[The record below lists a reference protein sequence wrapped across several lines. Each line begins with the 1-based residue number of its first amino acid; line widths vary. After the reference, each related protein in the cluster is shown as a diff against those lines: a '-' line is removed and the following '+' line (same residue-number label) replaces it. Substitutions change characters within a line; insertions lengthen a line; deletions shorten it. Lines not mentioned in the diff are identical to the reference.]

1 MKILNFGSLNIDKV
15 YAVEEIVKGGE
26 TIDSVSFSES
36 VGGKGLNQSIAVA
49 KAGGNIMHAGCV
61 GKDGEI
67 LLQALKDNNV
77 DTSLIKTVETASG
90 QAIIQVD
97 KHGQNCIIL
106 FHGANYEVDKA
117 YIDEVMQDFAQDD
130 ILILQNEISNIDYI
144 IEVAKAKQMKIYLNP
159 SPINENL
166 NKYNMQAI
174 DGIFVNEHEGAYLAD
189 KEKVEDILDSLASK
203 YPELEIIL
211 TFGDKGAYYRHKDIN
226 IFQPAYKV
234 DAVDTTA
241 AGDTFTGYFIALRQQ
256 GKSIEESLQ
265 KQVKHLQL
273 QYQEK
278 EQAFLFLKLQK
289 WIELKKHFFY
299 NIYK

>member
-117 YIDEVMQDFAQDD
+117 YIDEVMQDFVQDD

-265 KQVKHLQL
+265 KASKASSITVSRKGASISIPKIA
-273 QYQEK
+273 EVD
-278 EQAFLFLKLQK
+278 
-289 WIELKKHFFY
+289 
-299 NIYK
+299 

>member
-36 VGGKGLNQSIAVA
+36 VGGKGLNQSSAVA

-117 YIDEVMQDFAQDD
+117 YIDEVMQDFAQGD

-189 KEKVEDILDSLASK
+189 KEKVEDILDNLANK

-265 KQVKHLQL
+265 KASKASSITVSRKGASISIPKIA
-273 QYQEK
+273 EVD
-278 EQAFLFLKLQK
+278 
-289 WIELKKHFFY
+289 
-299 NIYK
+299 

>member
-26 TIDSVSFSES
+26 TIDSVSFNES

-117 YIDEVMQDFAQDD
+117 YIDEAMQDFAQGD

-144 IEVAKAKQMKIYLNP
+144 IEVAKTKQMKIYLNP

-174 DGIFVNEHEGAYLAD
+174 DGIFVNEHEGAYLAG

-265 KQVKHLQL
+265 KASKASSITVSRKGASISIPKIA
-273 QYQEK
+273 EVD
-278 EQAFLFLKLQK
+278 
-289 WIELKKHFFY
+289 
-299 NIYK
+299 

>member
-106 FHGANYEVDKA
+106 FHGANYEVDKT
-117 YIDEVMQDFAQDD
+117 YIDEVMQDFAQGD

-166 NKYNMQAI
+166 DKYNMQAI

-265 KQVKHLQL
+265 KASKASSITVSRKGASISIPKIA
-273 QYQEK
+273 EVD
-278 EQAFLFLKLQK
+278 
-289 WIELKKHFFY
+289 
-299 NIYK
+299 

>member
-36 VGGKGLNQSIAVA
+36 VGGKGLNQSIAVT

-117 YIDEVMQDFAQDD
+117 YIDEAMQDFAQGD

-265 KQVKHLQL
+265 KASKASSITVSRKGASISIPKIA
-273 QYQEK
+273 EVD
-278 EQAFLFLKLQK
+278 
-289 WIELKKHFFY
+289 
-299 NIYK
+299 

>member
-26 TIDSVSFSES
+26 TIDSISFSES

-77 DTSLIKTVETASG
+77 DTSLIKTVETESG

-117 YIDEVMQDFAQDD
+117 YIDEVMQDFAQGD

-166 NKYNMQAI
+166 NKYNIQAI

-226 IFQPAYKV
+226 IFQPAYKATV
-234 DAVDTTA
+234 
-241 AGDTFTGYFIALRQQ
+241 R
-256 GKSIEESLQ
+256 
-265 KQVKHLQL
+265 
-273 QYQEK
+273 
-278 EQAFLFLKLQK
+278 
-289 WIELKKHFFY
+289 
-299 NIYK
+299 

>member
-15 YAVEEIVKGGE
+15 YAVEKIVKGGE

-117 YIDEVMQDFAQDD
+117 YIDEVMQDFVQGD

-265 KQVKHLQL
+265 KASKASSITVSRKGASISIPKIAEVDKT
-273 QYQEK
+273 EK
-278 EQAFLFLKLQK
+278 TFFL
-289 WIELKKHFFY
+289 
-299 NIYK
+299 

>member
-77 DTSLIKTVETASG
+77 DTSLIKTVESASG

-117 YIDEVMQDFAQDD
+117 YIDGVMQDFAQGD

-166 NKYNMQAI
+166 NKYNIQAI

-265 KQVKHLQL
+265 KASKASSITVSRKGASISIPKIA
-273 QYQEK
+273 EVD
-278 EQAFLFLKLQK
+278 
-289 WIELKKHFFY
+289 
-299 NIYK
+299 

>member
-117 YIDEVMQDFAQDD
+117 YIDEAMQDFAQDD

-234 DAVDTTA
+234 NAVDTTA

-265 KQVKHLQL
+265 KASKASSITVSRKGASISIPKIA
-273 QYQEK
+273 EVD
-278 EQAFLFLKLQK
+278 
-289 WIELKKHFFY
+289 
-299 NIYK
+299 

>member
-15 YAVEEIVKGGE
+15 YAVEKIVKGGE

-117 YIDEVMQDFAQDD
+117 YIDEAMQDFAQGD

-174 DGIFVNEHEGAYLAD
+174 DGIFVNEHEGAYLAG

-241 AGDTFTGYFIALRQQ
+241 AGDTFTGYLIALRQQ

-265 KQVKHLQL
+265 KASKASSITVSRKGASISIPKIA
-273 QYQEK
+273 EVD
-278 EQAFLFLKLQK
+278 
-289 WIELKKHFFY
+289 
-299 NIYK
+299 

>member
-26 TIDSVSFSES
+26 TIDSISFSES

-117 YIDEVMQDFAQDD
+117 YIDEVMQDFAQGD
-130 ILILQNEISNIDYI
+130 ILILQNEIFNIDYI
-144 IEVAKAKQMKIYLNP
+144 IEVAKAKQMKIYLNS

-166 NKYNMQAI
+166 NKYNIQAI

-265 KQVKHLQL
+265 KANKASSITVSRKGASISIPKIA
-273 QYQEK
+273 EVD
-278 EQAFLFLKLQK
+278 
-289 WIELKKHFFY
+289 
-299 NIYK
+299 

>member
-106 FHGANYEVDKA
+106 FYGANYEVDKA
-117 YIDEVMQDFAQDD
+117 YIDEVMQDFVQGD

-265 KQVKHLQL
+265 KASKASSITVSRKGASISIPKIA
-273 QYQEK
+273 EVD
-278 EQAFLFLKLQK
+278 
-289 WIELKKHFFY
+289 
-299 NIYK
+299 

>member
-117 YIDEVMQDFAQDD
+117 YIDEAMQDFVQGD

-203 YPELEIIL
+203 YSELEIIL

-265 KQVKHLQL
+265 KASKASSITVSRKGASISIPKIA
-273 QYQEK
+273 EVD
-278 EQAFLFLKLQK
+278 
-289 WIELKKHFFY
+289 
-299 NIYK
+299 

>member
-26 TIDSVSFSES
+26 TIDSISFSES

-117 YIDEVMQDFAQDD
+117 YIDEAMQDFAQGD

-144 IEVAKAKQMKIYLNP
+144 IGVAKAKQMKIYLNP

-174 DGIFVNEHEGAYLAD
+174 DGIFVNEHEGAYLAG

-265 KQVKHLQL
+265 KASKASSITVSRKGASISIPKIA
-273 QYQEK
+273 EVD
-278 EQAFLFLKLQK
+278 
-289 WIELKKHFFY
+289 
-299 NIYK
+299 

>member
-15 YAVEEIVKGGE
+15 YAVEKIVKGGE

-117 YIDEVMQDFAQDD
+117 YIDEVMQDFAQGD

-166 NKYNMQAI
+166 DKYNMQAI
-174 DGIFVNEHEGAYLAD
+174 DGIFVNEHEGVYLAG

-265 KQVKHLQL
+265 KASKASSITVSRKGASISIPKIA
-273 QYQEK
+273 EVD
-278 EQAFLFLKLQK
+278 
-289 WIELKKHFFY
+289 
-299 NIYK
+299 

>member
-241 AGDTFTGYFIALRQQ
+241 GDTFTGYFIALRQQ

-265 KQVKHLQL
+265 KASKASSITVSRKGASISIPKIA
-273 QYQEK
+273 EVD
-278 EQAFLFLKLQK
+278 
-289 WIELKKHFFY
+289 
-299 NIYK
+299 

>member
-226 IFQPAYKV
+226 IFQPADKV

-265 KQVKHLQL
+265 KASKASSITVSRKGASISIPKIA
-273 QYQEK
+273 EVD
-278 EQAFLFLKLQK
+278 
-289 WIELKKHFFY
+289 
-299 NIYK
+299 

>member
-211 TFGDKGAYYRHKDIN
+211 TFGDKGAYYRNKDIN

-265 KQVKHLQL
+265 KASKASSITVSRKGASISIPKIA
-273 QYQEK
+273 EVD
-278 EQAFLFLKLQK
+278 
-289 WIELKKHFFY
+289 
-299 NIYK
+299 

>member
-166 NKYNMQAI
+166 
-174 DGIFVNEHEGAYLAD
+174 VNEHEGAYLAG

-265 KQVKHLQL
+265 KASKASSITVSRKGASISIPKIA
-273 QYQEK
+273 EVD
-278 EQAFLFLKLQK
+278 
-289 WIELKKHFFY
+289 
-299 NIYK
+299 

>member
-97 KHGQNCIIL
+97 KYGQNCIIL

-265 KQVKHLQL
+265 KASKASSITVSRKGASISIPKIA
-273 QYQEK
+273 EVD
-278 EQAFLFLKLQK
+278 
-289 WIELKKHFFY
+289 
-299 NIYK
+299 

>member
-49 KAGGNIMHAGCV
+49 KAGGNILHAGCV

-117 YIDEVMQDFAQDD
+117 YIDGVMQDFAQGD

-265 KQVKHLQL
+265 KASKASSITVSRKGASISIPKIA
-273 QYQEK
+273 EVD
-278 EQAFLFLKLQK
+278 
-289 WIELKKHFFY
+289 
-299 NIYK
+299 

>member
-26 TIDSVSFSES
+26 TIDSVSFGES

-265 KQVKHLQL
+265 KASKASSITVSRKGASISIPKIA
-273 QYQEK
+273 EVD
-278 EQAFLFLKLQK
+278 
-289 WIELKKHFFY
+289 
-299 NIYK
+299 

>member
-15 YAVEEIVKGGE
+15 YAVEKIVKGGE

-117 YIDEVMQDFAQDD
+117 YIDEAMQDFAQGD

-265 KQVKHLQL
+265 KASKASSITVSRKGASISIPKIA
-273 QYQEK
+273 EVD
-278 EQAFLFLKLQK
+278 
-289 WIELKKHFFY
+289 
-299 NIYK
+299 

>member
-117 YIDEVMQDFAQDD
+117 YIDEAMQDFAQGD

-203 YPELEIIL
+203 YSELEIIL

-265 KQVKHLQL
+265 KASKASSITVSRKGASISIPKIA
-273 QYQEK
+273 EVD
-278 EQAFLFLKLQK
+278 
-289 WIELKKHFFY
+289 
-299 NIYK
+299 

>member
-26 TIDSVSFSES
+26 TIDSVSFYES

-117 YIDEVMQDFAQDD
+117 YIDEVMQDFVQGD

-203 YPELEIIL
+203 YSELEIIL

-265 KQVKHLQL
+265 KASKASSITVSRKGASISIPKIA
-273 QYQEK
+273 EVD
-278 EQAFLFLKLQK
+278 
-289 WIELKKHFFY
+289 
-299 NIYK
+299 

>member
-26 TIDSVSFSES
+26 TIDSISFSES

-49 KAGGNIMHAGCV
+49 KAGGNIMHAGCI

-106 FHGANYEVDKA
+106 FHGTNYEVDKA
-117 YIDEVMQDFAQDD
+117 YIDEVMQDFAQGD

-174 DGIFVNEHEGAYLAD
+174 DGIFVNEHEGAYLAG

-265 KQVKHLQL
+265 KASKASSITVSRKGASISIPKIA
-273 QYQEK
+273 EVD
-278 EQAFLFLKLQK
+278 
-289 WIELKKHFFY
+289 
-299 NIYK
+299 

>member
-15 YAVEEIVKGGE
+15 YAVEKIVKGGE

-106 FHGANYEVDKA
+106 FHGTNYEVDKA
-117 YIDEVMQDFAQDD
+117 YIDEVMQDFAQGD

-174 DGIFVNEHEGAYLAD
+174 DGIFVNEHEGAYLAG

-265 KQVKHLQL
+265 KASKASSITVSRKGASISIPKIA
-273 QYQEK
+273 EVD
-278 EQAFLFLKLQK
+278 
-289 WIELKKHFFY
+289 
-299 NIYK
+299 

>member
-256 GKSIEESLQ
+256 GKSIKESLQ
-265 KQVKHLQL
+265 KASKASSITVSRKGASISIPKIA
-273 QYQEK
+273 EVD
-278 EQAFLFLKLQK
+278 
-289 WIELKKHFFY
+289 
-299 NIYK
+299 

>member
-117 YIDEVMQDFAQDD
+117 YIDEAMQDFAQGD

-211 TFGDKGAYYRHKDIN
+211 TFGDKGAYYHHKDIN

-256 GKSIEESLQ
+256 GKSIEESL
-265 KQVKHLQL
+265 
-273 QYQEK
+273 
-278 EQAFLFLKLQK
+278 
-289 WIELKKHFFY
+289 KKASKASS
-299 NIYK
+299 ITVSRKGASISIPKIAEVD

>member
-265 KQVKHLQL
+265 KANKASSITVSRKGASISIPKIA
-273 QYQEK
+273 EVD
-278 EQAFLFLKLQK
+278 
-289 WIELKKHFFY
+289 
-299 NIYK
+299 

>member
-26 TIDSVSFSES
+26 TIDSISFSES

-117 YIDEVMQDFAQDD
+117 YIDEVMQDFAQGD

-144 IEVAKAKQMKIYLNP
+144 IEVAKTKQMKIYLNP

-174 DGIFVNEHEGAYLAD
+174 DGIFANEHEGAYLAG

-265 KQVKHLQL
+265 KANKASSITVSRKGASISIPKIA
-273 QYQEK
+273 EVD
-278 EQAFLFLKLQK
+278 
-289 WIELKKHFFY
+289 
-299 NIYK
+299 

>member
-26 TIDSVSFSES
+26 TIDSISFSES

-106 FHGANYEVDKA
+106 FHGTNYEVDKA
-117 YIDEVMQDFAQDD
+117 YIDEVMQDFAQGD

-174 DGIFVNEHEGAYLAD
+174 DGIFVNEHEGAYLAG

-265 KQVKHLQL
+265 KASKASSITVSRKGASISIPKIA
-273 QYQEK
+273 EVD
-278 EQAFLFLKLQK
+278 
-289 WIELKKHFFY
+289 
-299 NIYK
+299 

>member
-15 YAVEEIVKGGE
+15 YAVEKIVKGGE

-106 FHGANYEVDKA
+106 FHGTNYEVDKA
-117 YIDEVMQDFAQDD
+117 YIDEAMQDFAQGD

-174 DGIFVNEHEGAYLAD
+174 DGIFVNEHEGAYLAG

-265 KQVKHLQL
+265 KASKASSITVSRKGASISIPKIA
-273 QYQEK
+273 EVD
-278 EQAFLFLKLQK
+278 
-289 WIELKKHFFY
+289 
-299 NIYK
+299 

>member
-15 YAVEEIVKGGE
+15 YAVEKIVKGGE

-117 YIDEVMQDFAQDD
+117 YIDEVMQDFAQGD

-159 SPINENL
+159 SPINETL
-166 NKYNMQAI
+166 NKYNMKAI
-174 DGIFVNEHEGAYLAD
+174 DGIFVNEHEGAYLAG

-265 KQVKHLQL
+265 KASKASSITVSRKGASISIPKIA
-273 QYQEK
+273 EVD
-278 EQAFLFLKLQK
+278 
-289 WIELKKHFFY
+289 
-299 NIYK
+299 